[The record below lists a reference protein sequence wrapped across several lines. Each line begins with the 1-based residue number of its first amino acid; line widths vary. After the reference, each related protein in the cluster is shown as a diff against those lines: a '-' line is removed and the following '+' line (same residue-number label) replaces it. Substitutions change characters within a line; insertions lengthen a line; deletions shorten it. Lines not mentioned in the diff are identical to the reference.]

1 MVNNQLEAAAAIRT
15 PRRFRYVIDI
25 VVLLAI
31 TWLLDAAIETVVHVP
46 INLQTGLIFDAIGK
60 VLLVGVGC
68 GLILLRGERLP
79 DVGLKRPK
87 SWFRTFVIGIAYAA
101 LAFIAIYLLE
111 KAGFHRELSR
121 FASVRG
127 NFQLALVGAV
137 YSFIGAGLY
146 EEFMFRGFLMQ
157 ALAMCVG
164 GSRNAWIAACIVQAA
179 LFGASHAYQNPLGMV
194 ITGTLGLLLGI
205 LVLGSGRNLWPA
217 IIGHGFYDASR
228 FVLFYFQ
235 GPPTG

>member
-1 MVNNQLEAAAAIRT
+1 MANNQLEPAAAARG
-15 PRRFRYVIDI
+15 PRRFRYLIDI
-25 VVLLAI
+25 IALVAVTL
-31 TWLLDAAIETVVHVP
+31 LLDITVGAFVHVP

-60 VLLVGVGC
+60 VLLVGAGC

-101 LAFIAIYLLE
+101 LVFIAIYLSE
-111 KAGFHRELSR
+111 KAGFRRELSR

-127 NFQLALVGAV
+127 NFQLALVGVV

-179 LFGASHAYQNPLGMV
+179 LFGASHAYQNPLGMA

-235 GPPTG
+235 GPATG

>member
-1 MVNNQLEAAAAIRT
+1 MANNQLEAAAAIRT

-68 GLILLRGERLP
+68 GLILWRGERLP

-87 SWFRTFVIGIAYAA
+87 SWSRTFAIGIAYAA
-101 LAFIAIYLLE
+101 FAFVAIYLSE
-111 KAGFHRELSR
+111 RAGFHRDLSR

-127 NFQLALVGAV
+127 NLQLTLTGVL

-157 ALAMCVG
+157 ALAMCIG
-164 GSRNAWIAACIVQAA
+164 GSRKAWIAACIVQAA
-179 LFGASHAYQNPLGMV
+179 LFGASHAYQNPLGMA
-194 ITGTLGLLLGI
+194 ITGTLGTLLGI
-205 LVLGSGRNLWPA
+205 LVLVSGRNLWPA

-228 FVLFYFQ
+228 FVLIYFQ
-235 GPPTG
+235 GPPAG